1 MEESLQTTGRM
12 NRGMSG
18 YEKPMF
24 LICRRF
30 SIASGDVFRSRIVK
44 NFLSPA
50 VSPVKRHHSY
60 VKSQI
65 DTNQFIGDDDT
76 FMGSTKK

>member
-1 MEESLQTTGRM
+1 MVCPVMKSRCF
-12 NRGMSG
+12 S
-18 YEKPMF
+18 F
-24 LICRRF
+24 ADAF
-30 SIASGDVFRSRIVK
+30 SIASGDNFRSRIVK

-50 VSPVKRHHSY
+50 VSPVKRQHSY
-60 VKSQI
+60 VKPQI

>member
-50 VSPVKRHHSY
+50 VSPVKRQHSY